1 MISKFLNLYKNQS
14 NCICFPPAEED
25 SYTLIDNYSL
35 KHNLCKLPDEY
46 KMFLK
51 LTNGL
56 SYDGVEFYGTI
67 PHERIEKGYTFP
79 DIIMMC
85 QNYENYDFFSR
96 KIVIGQ
102 ISESIILY
110 DDKNSAYAVV
120 DRLNLRSRVECDS
133 FAEILEMYAD
143 EEINKEEE

>member
-1 MISKFLNLYKNQS
+1 MISKFLNLYKNRS
-14 NCICFPPAEED
+14 NCICFPPAEEN
-25 SYTLIDNYSL
+25 SYNLIDEYL
-35 KHNLCKLPDEY
+35 LEHNQCKLPDEY

-51 LTNGL
+51 LTNGM
-56 SYDGVEFYGTI
+56 SYDGIEFYGTI
-67 PHERIEKGYTFP
+67 PHERIEKSYTFP

-85 QNYENYDFFSR
+85 QNYANYEFFSH

-110 DDKNSAYAVV
+110 DNISASFAVV

-133 FAEILEMYAD
+133 FAKILEMYAD
-143 EEINKEEE
+143 EEIKSEED